1 MGDLFLHLVILDRL
15 LGNRV
20 LPVHLDLMAKTVHQE
35 LLESKDLLV
44 CLAFKVFP
52 DHQVKKELLEIRV
65 TVVYPK
71 LDHQASLGNLVS
83 EDPKDQ
89 LDMERTVEMV
99 REEKLVCLDPLD
111 LREQWVLLATAILQL
126 ATLPL
131 QEENSKDLLRKG
143 LPSKRRKIASRQIK

>member
-83 EDPKDQ
+83 EDPKDR

-99 REEKLVCLDPLD
+99 REEKLVCLDHLDTLD
-111 LREQWVLLATAILQL
+111 LREQWVLRSF
-126 ATLPL
+126 
-131 QEENSKDLLRKG
+131 NLLRCHCK
-143 LPSKRRKIASRQIK
+143 KRTQRTFSERAYRRNVERSR

>member
-71 LDHQASLGNLVS
+71 LDHQASLGNL
-83 EDPKDQ
+83 D
-89 LDMERTVEMV
+89 T
-99 REEKLVCLDPLD
+99 LD

>member
-1 MGDLFLHLVILDRL
+1 M
-15 LGNRV
+15 
-20 LPVHLDLMAKTVHQE
+20 HQE

-83 EDPKDQ
+83 EDPKDR

-99 REEKLVCLDPLD
+99 REEKLVCLDHLDTLD

-131 QEENSKDLLRKG
+131 QEENSKVSIVIRHL
-143 LPSKRRKIASRQIK
+143 

>member
-35 LLESKDLLV
+35 LLESKDLVV
-44 CLAFKVFP
+44 CLAFK
-52 DHQVKKELLEIRV
+52 ELPEIRV

-83 EDPKDQ
+83 EDPKDR

-99 REEKLVCLDPLD
+99 REEKLVCLDHLDTLD

-126 ATLPL
+126 ATMPL

>member
-71 LDHQASLGNLVS
+71 LDHQASLGNLVL
-83 EDPKDQ
+83 EDPKDR
-89 LDMERTVEMV
+89 LDT
-99 REEKLVCLDPLD
+99 LD

-131 QEENSKDLLRKG
+131 REENSKDLLRKG